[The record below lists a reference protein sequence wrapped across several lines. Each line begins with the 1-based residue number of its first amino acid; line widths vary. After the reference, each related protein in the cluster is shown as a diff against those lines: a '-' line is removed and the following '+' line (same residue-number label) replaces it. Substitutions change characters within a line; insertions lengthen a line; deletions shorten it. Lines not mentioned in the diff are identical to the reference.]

1 MLVAKIRKNFL
12 LDKELIEKAQK
23 ILLTKHN
30 NLTEAITTYFRAVVK
45 DPEIL
50 QYIEK
55 SSNKRTGSFIGILD
69 GKIGAN
75 DYKELK
81 KSQLG
86 NSEKF

>member
-1 MLVAKIRKNFL
+1 MIIAKIRKNFL

-30 NLTEAITTYFRAVVK
+30 NLTEAITIYLKAVVK
-45 DPEIL
+45 EPEIL

-55 SSNKRTGSFIGILD
+55 RANKRTGSFIGMLD
-69 GKIGAN
+69 SHIGTN
-75 DYKELK
+75 DYKKLK
-81 KSQLG
+81 KSQIK